1 MNMYEFF
8 RSVTSI
14 LFCDN
19 FKTGILSHPD
29 TETPKSVYKLFC
41 AFLSHKLLKIRTASM
56 DKKVSSTS
64 DMHIKIS
71 GLTITKAFT
80 IMQLS
85 LRFVIQVL
93 FEAYP

>member
-1 MNMYEFF
+1 
-8 RSVTSI
+8 
-14 LFCDN
+14 
-19 FKTGILSHPD
+19 
-29 TETPKSVYKLFC
+29 
-41 AFLSHKLLKIRTASM
+41 M

-64 DMHIKIS
+64 DMHFKIS